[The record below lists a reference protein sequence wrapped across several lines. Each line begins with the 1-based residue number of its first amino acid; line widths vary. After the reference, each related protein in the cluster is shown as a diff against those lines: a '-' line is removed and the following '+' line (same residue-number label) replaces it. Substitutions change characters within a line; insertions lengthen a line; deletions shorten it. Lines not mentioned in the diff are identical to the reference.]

1 MLKQP
6 CGKIISYLVPLFYR
20 IICFALIS
28 FLTFALVTGWIP
40 TVVGQLPSISRPS
53 TQPQVHQPPPGVE
66 RLGAIEV
73 APVMLDGRKLF
84 MVAAPTVWDRS
95 KLDNQ
100 ILVEVRVEQIEQ
112 NLNRVIGRSNIQ
124 LSLSQGIISHTA
136 YDPKTLQ
143 VYVADLNQKKTI
155 FVKDQDH
162 HLPLSL
168 LTVTQAD
175 VEYWGIPINQ
185 VADSMRAEIDR
196 QLHEALLERSTP
208 RLDVQLFK
216 AVFIGLAVISL
227 SLMLWLF
234 RKLLH
239 AKDKLL
245 KAKHETEAAQSTQTL
260 HQTTS
265 KDDPAFHRLTIL
277 SRLRHKSNHERQ
289 HSVIMILQ
297 WLVLWGQLILWG
309 GGILLILSLFP
320 WTKQLSWNI
329 LSLPLKLLGIWFVVG
344 LTNRLIHALLNLL
357 EKFWNKYHIF
367 GTEDEQRESLRIATT
382 ISVLKGLKIAL
393 IYAIALLLGLEIL
406 GAPIGSV
413 LALSGLIAVAI
424 SLSFQNL
431 AKDLVTGCLIL
442 WEDQFAIGDIIAIHN
457 TSGKISSGLVENMN
471 LRITQIRSE
480 EGRLITIPNSTIL
493 QVENMTRS
501 WSRVSF
507 SVEVAYETDIDV
519 AIAAI
524 EKAGQQMYQE
534 SKYREQIL
542 EPPEVLGVESLSHTG
557 MAIRVYI
564 KTKPSQQWRVDREFR
579 RYVRIALDQ
588 HNIVI
593 GKPQQDLWYKT
604 PPSSMNGAQ
613 KKE

>member
-1 MLKQP
+1 MFHQ
-6 CGKIISYLVPLFYR
+6 ITRFT
-20 IICFALIS
+20 LIS
-28 FLTFALVTGWIP
+28 LLTFALITGWIP
-40 TVVGQLPSISRPS
+40 AVSGQLPSIPKPS
-53 TQPQVHQPPPGVE
+53 TQPQAYQPAPNGVE

-73 APVMLDGRKLF
+73 APVMLDGRKIF
-84 MVAAPTVWDRS
+84 MVAAPTVWDRR

-100 ILVEVRVEQIEQ
+100 ILVEVRVEQIEE

-143 VYVADLNQKKTI
+143 VYVADLNQKTTI
-155 FVKDQDH
+155 FVKDRQH
-162 HLPLSL
+162 PLPLSI

-175 VEYWGIPINQ
+175 AEYWGIGIPQ
-185 VADSMRAEIDR
+185 AAASMRAEIDR
-196 QLHEALLERSTP
+196 QLHRALLERSMP
-208 RLDVQLFK
+208 RLNVQLFK
-216 AVFIGLAVISL
+216 AVLVSFAVIGG

-234 RKLLH
+234 QKLLH
-239 AKDKLL
+239 VKDQEI
-245 KAKHETEAAQSTQTL
+245 KAKHDTETAKSTETL
-260 HQTTS
+260 NQTTS
-265 KDDPAFHRLTIL
+265 QDDPAFHRLTLL
-277 SRLRHKSNHERQ
+277 SRLRHKFNHERKR
-289 HSVIMILQ
+289 SVIVLLQ

-344 LTNRLIHALLNLL
+344 LTNRLGHALLNLL
-357 EKFWNKYHIF
+357 EKFWNRYHIF

-393 IYAIALLLGLEIL
+393 IYAIALMLGLGIL

-413 LALSGLIAVAI
+413 LALSGLIAVTM

-431 AKDLVTGCLIL
+431 AKDLITGCLIL
-442 WEDQFAIGDIIAIHN
+442 WEDQFAIGDFIAIQN

-471 LRITQIRSE
+471 LRITQIRNE
-480 EGRLITIPNSTIL
+480 EGRLITIPNSTII
-493 QVENMTRS
+493 QAENMTRS

-507 SVEVAYETDIDV
+507 SVEVAYDTDVDV

-524 EKAGQQMYQE
+524 KKAAQPMYQ
-534 SKYREQIL
+534 SDYQAYIL
-542 EPPEVLGVESLSHTG
+542 EPPEVLGVESISHTG
-557 MAIRVYI
+557 MVIRVYI

-579 RYVRIALDQ
+579 RCVRITLDQ
-588 HNIVI
+588 HNIAI
-593 GKPQQDLWYKT
+593 GKPQQDLWYKA
-604 PPSSMNGAQ
+604 PPSSMNGGQ
-613 KKE
+613 KGQKNT